1 MFIAGGG
8 LPVQETV
15 EDAAPQTLLTQV
27 VPFALAGNA
36 NRKGTSGSPVRP
48 KVQMRRQGA
57 DCSVLAMKL
66 GNSRGAKEA
75 GHPCREGVNG

>member
-15 EDAAPQTLLTQV
+15 EDAAPQILLTQV

-36 NRKGTSGSPVRP
+36 NRKTR
-48 KVQMRRQGA
+48 
-57 DCSVLAMKL
+57 
-66 GNSRGAKEA
+66 
-75 GHPCREGVNG
+75 